1 MLPGA
6 GDDAY
11 SASLVLL
18 RESFDILSL
27 CVLSLLSLLLSYSF
41 HDGNFSKSLCLF
53 WTETLCILDVSFSG
67 DSTKFT
73 TGTLIL
79 TVVFLILDFPFVDF
93 FGPVP
98 SCLRMKRVVQHHL
111 AVVSEQNR
119 VIVLLPRRTSV
130 AQTIKPPVFGI
141 MPLTALTGFFPRD
154 ASGGGRYI
162 TFDGGLKLIC
172 LYCPLRHKWAFCFSC
187 DRVGIRC
194 GTTLFDKNGRAKQS
208 DGSRSLPL

>member
-1 MLPGA
+1 MGSASDRFDPSFGLDRNFFLNFFPDTSFVLIVVFVLVVVGFGDDFFFDRTFFFFFLVFLFFFCRVLPDV

-27 CVLSLLSLLLSYSF
+27 CVLSLLLLLLSYSF

-79 TVVFLILDFPFVDF
+79 TAVFFTFDFPFIDF
-93 FGPVP
+93 FGPL
-98 SCLRMKRVVQHHL
+98 SFLL
-111 AVVSEQNR
+111 ANEARGPALFGRRERTKSGDCS
-119 VIVLLPRRTSV
+119 PRRTSV
-130 AQTIKPPVFGI
+130 AQTLNHLFLV
-141 MPLTALTGFFPRD
+141 
-154 ASGGGRYI
+154 
-162 TFDGGLKLIC
+162 
-172 LYCPLRHKWAFCFSC
+172 LY
-187 DRVGIRC
+187 
-194 GTTLFDKNGRAKQS
+194 
-208 DGSRSLPL
+208 